1 MLANRELGRSR
12 STIDSV
18 AVLEY
23 ELKITLTRH
32 LLQFVSFIN
41 LPQINSEDL
50 SSLTP
55 KHQPNISNL
64 ISQIVS
70 FSLG

>member
-1 MLANRELGRSR
+1 MLANRGLSRSR
-12 STIDSV
+12 LTIDSV

-23 ELKITLTRH
+23 ELKITLTQH
-32 LLQFVSFIN
+32 LLQYVSFIN
-41 LPQINSEDL
+41 LSQINSEER
-50 SSLTP
+50 SPITP
-55 KHQPNISNL
+55 NHQPNISNM

>member
-1 MLANRELGRSR
+1 MLANRELSRSR

-23 ELKITLTRH
+23 ELKITLTQH
-32 LLQFVSFIN
+32 LLQYVSFIN
-41 LPQINSEDL
+41 LSSMNSEEL
-50 SSLTP
+50 SPITSN
-55 KHQPNISNL
+55 HQPNISNM